1 MEQMWNVFS
10 SIGDGPQEVGEN
22 RLGLIQSHLKPCL
35 KFIKA
40 IQFNSAN
47 IYGAAFWEV
56 LCVLLAVEAFVRP
69 ESSAIPRSNRKYL
82 CTASSHLAWVILEDY
97 WDSLGA

>member
-10 SIGDGPQEVGEN
+10 SIGDGPQEGGGN

-47 IYGAAFWEV
+47 IYGAASWEV

-69 ESSAIPRSNRKYL
+69 EISAIPLRHQLVATGSTSAQL
-82 CTASSHLAWVILEDY
+82 LPTW
-97 WDSLGA
+97 LG

>member
-1 MEQMWNVFS
+1 MFF

-35 KFIKA
+35 KFINA

-47 IYGAAFWEV
+47 IYGTAFWEV

-69 ESSAIPRSNRKYL
+69 EISAILLRYQGVATGSISAQRHP
-82 CTASSHLAWVILEDY
+82 TW
-97 WDSLGA
+97 LG

>member
-47 IYGAAFWEV
+47 IYGAVFWEV
-56 LCVLLAVEAFVRP
+56 LCVVLAVEAFVRP
-69 ESSAIPRSNRKYL
+69 EISAILLRYQGVATGNISAQLLPT
-82 CTASSHLAWVILEDY
+82 C
-97 WDSLGA
+97 LG